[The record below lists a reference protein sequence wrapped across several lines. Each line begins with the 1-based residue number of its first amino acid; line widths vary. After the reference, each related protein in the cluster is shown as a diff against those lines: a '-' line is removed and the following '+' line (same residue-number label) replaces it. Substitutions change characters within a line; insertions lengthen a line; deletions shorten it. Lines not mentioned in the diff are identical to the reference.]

1 MNIRS
6 TLGKT
11 FSDFW
16 NLNIGHCAIIV
27 VFVFGLGI
35 SWEKASD
42 KIDRVQDSVT
52 IKHEAALS
60 AIAVSTNERDLKFNA
75 LTERIVRDEA
85 QVSMISDLRIS
96 IATIAT
102 EMKGLNQQLGAFRQE
117 LQDRKKPE

>member
-1 MNIRS
+1 MNLKEKMGR
-6 TLGKT
+6 T
-11 FSDFW
+11 FQDFW

-60 AIAVSTNERDLKFNA
+60 AIAVSANERDLKFNA

-85 QVSMISDLRIS
+85 QVAMVSDLRIS
-96 IATIAT
+96 VAMIAT
-102 EMKGLNQQLGAFRQE
+102 EMKGLNAQLGAFRQE

>member
-1 MNIRS
+1 MNIKEKVSR
-6 TLGKT
+6 T
-11 FSDFW
+11 FADFW
-16 NLNIGHCAIIV
+16 SINLGHLCLAATFI
-27 VFVFGLGI
+27 FGLGLQ
-35 SWEKASD
+35 WEKASGRMD
-42 KIDRVQDSVT
+42 LIEDRIAV
-52 IKHEAALS
+52 KHEAALN
-60 AIAVSTNERDLKFNA
+60 AIAVTTNERDIKFAA